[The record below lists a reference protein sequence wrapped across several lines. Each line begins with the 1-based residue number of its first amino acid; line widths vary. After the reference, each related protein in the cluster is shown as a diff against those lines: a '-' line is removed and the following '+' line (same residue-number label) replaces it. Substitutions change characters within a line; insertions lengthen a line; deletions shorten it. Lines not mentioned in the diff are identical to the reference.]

1 MRWGTAGTAL
11 SELSG
16 IMIVVNTPELALP
29 DDYPHL
35 LADLKAQIRSAQWT
49 AARVVNTAL
58 IELYWAIGKAILDR
72 QSAEGWGSRVVD
84 RLSDDLRAAYPDM
97 RGLSRS
103 NIKYMRQMAAAWPEG
118 AIGQQ
123 PAGQLPWGHIM
134 VLLDKLDE
142 PATRDWY
149 TRAAVA
155 GGWTRN
161 VLLNQIKG
169 RAHTRVGAAPSNFE
183 LTLPGEDSELAGQIA
198 KDPYVFDFL
207 RLSGRV
213 AERDLEQALVGRLRD
228 TLLELGTGFSFVG
241 QQVHLDVGGDD
252 FYIDL
257 LFFIIPQVRYVVVE
271 LKIGK
276 FEPEFAG
283 KLGFYIAAVDDRL
296 RDPALHAPTV
306 GILMCADRN
315 DTVVRYALSGA
326 AQPMAVAGY
335 TYDALPPA
343 ERAALP
349 SDARVAAALQAPVD
363 VDGRQMT
370 LAEYLE
376 SVGAEPWT
384 GPGDTN
390 N

>member
-1 MRWGTAGTAL
+1 MGTAGTAL
-11 SELSG
+11 SDLSD

-29 DDYPHL
+29 DDYSHL
-35 LADLKAQIRSAQWT
+35 LAELKAQIRSAQWT
-49 AARVVNTAL
+49 AARVVNTRL
-58 IELYWAIGKAILDR
+58 IELYWSIGKAILDR
-72 QSAEGWGSRVVD
+72 QSAEGWGTRVID

-103 NIKYMRQMAAAWPEG
+103 NIKYMRQMAAAWPEP

-123 PAGQLPWGHIM
+123 AVGQLPWGHVT
-134 VLLDKLDE
+134 VLLGKLDE
-142 PATRDWY
+142 PDARDWY
-149 TRAAVA
+149 AQAAVA
-155 GGWTRN
+155 GGWSRN
-161 VLLNQIKG
+161 VLLNQIMG
-169 RAHTRVGAAPSNFE
+169 RARDRSGAAPSNFE
-183 LTLPGEDSELAGQIA
+183 LTLPGEDSELAVQIA

-207 RLSGRV
+207 GLSGRV
-213 AERDLEQALVGRLRD
+213 AERDLERALVARLRD

-257 LFFIIPQVRYVVVE
+257 LFFNIPQVRYVVVE

-276 FEPEFAG
+276 FEPESAG
-283 KLGFYIAAVDDRL
+283 KLSFYIAAVDDRL

-306 GILMCADRN
+306 GILMCTDRN
-315 DTVVRYALSGA
+315 DTVVRYALSGS

-349 SDARVAAALQAPVD
+349 SDTRVAAALEAPVD
-363 VDGRQMT
+363 LDGRQMT
-370 LAEYLE
+370 LAQYLE
-376 SVGAEPWT
+376 SMGAEPWT
-384 GPGDTN
+384 GTDDAN